1 MTGEQSTDALDR
13 IAWGLGLIG
22 MAAMITLLLAVLFV
36 WLLV

>member
-1 MTGEQSTDALDR
+1 MNREQSTDVLDR